1 MTLVDACSPEDQ
13 SSVVLWE
20 LYTLAM
26 LGGLT
31 ICQTYHV
38 MLQFPLRCLPL
49 FLESPIAS
57 HSGIHTGL
65 VSLIL
70 DILGVFSWRKE
81 YVMAIDYSSKEF
93 HGYNLVDKC
102 CVKQSCCC
110 SVTKSYQTLCVP
122 MDCSL
127 ADFPVLHYLPEFA
140 QTHVR

>member
-1 MTLVDACSPEDQ
+1 MTLVDARSPEDQ

-38 MLQFPLRCLPL
+38 MLQFPLRFLPL

-70 DILGVFSWRKE
+70 DILGFFFMEEGVC
-81 YVMAIDYSSKEF
+81 Y
-93 HGYNLVDKC
+93 GYRLLIKRIPW
-102 CVKQSCCC
+102 
-110 SVTKSYQTLCVP
+110 L
-122 MDCSL
+122 
-127 ADFPVLHYLPEFA
+127 
-140 QTHVR
+140 